1 MRAANK
7 RNEPT
12 ADERGRRKNAAA
24 RARRLAQKQ
33 ADAMPVVAA
42 PDGPRNERN
51 VTAPLVDPAPSGGVI
66 GVLRQG
72 YLLRL
77 IVRRQIASKYANSL
91 LGLAWSYIQ
100 PGMRFAVYYVVM
112 GVILGLDRGMP
123 YFPIHLFC
131 GLVFVGFFSD
141 AWSSGTRSI
150 WGNRGLILKL
160 RMPREVFPMAA
171 ILVAGYHMLP
181 QLLLLVFFCLIAGWH
196 FSFVGLAAFVM
207 GLIILFAF
215 ASSLALMFSAF
226 NVFYRDFQ
234 NIVGTILQFTNF
246 LVPMMYPF
254 SRIYGAADSHPV
266 IYHLYMANPIAEV
279 VLLMQRFFWWE
290 LIPDSQKNGDQIVG
304 APAVSFPPDLFE
316 RGAIMVVATVLLL
329 FFSQAVFNKLQDKF
343 PERI

>member
-7 RNEPT
+7 HNPPE
-12 ADERGRRKNAAA
+12 ADDHGRRKDAAA
-24 RARRLAQKQ
+24 RARRLARNQ
-33 ADAMPVVAA
+33 ADSMPVVAA
-42 PDGPRNERN
+42 HDGPRSERQ
-51 VTAPLVDPAPSGGVI
+51 VQAPLVDPAPSGGMI
-66 GVLRQG
+66 GVFRQG

-112 GVILGLDRGMP
+112 GMILGMDRGMP
-123 YFPIHLFC
+123 YFAIHLFC

-150 WGNRGLILKL
+150 WSNRGLILKL

-181 QLLLLVFFCLIAGWH
+181 QMLLLVGFCLVFGWH
-196 FSFVGLAAFVM
+196 ISLGGVVAFLM
-207 GLIILFAF
+207 GMVILLSF
-215 ASSLALMFSAF
+215 ASSLGLMFSAF

-234 NIVGTILQFTNF
+234 NIVGTILQFTHF

-254 SRIYGAADSHPV
+254 ARIYGAADSHPV
-266 IYHLYMANPIAEV
+266 IYQLYMANPMAEV
-279 VLLMQRFFWWE
+279 VLLMQRFFWWD
-290 LIPDSQKNGDQIVG
+290 LIPASQKHGDQIIG
-304 APAVSFPPDLFE
+304 TPTVSFPPDLYE
-316 RGAIMVVATVLLL
+316 RGAIMVVVSLLMLL
-329 FFSQAVFNKLQDKF
+329 FAQKLFSRLQDKF